1 MQAEV
6 KTKVISR
13 ERLAYTAVLVS
24 LSLVLG
30 FIAPTVIPAVA
41 AINSNSVQLTGLPS
55 GGGFIA
61 FWTNNASAI
70 LNPPPG
76 APSAYS
82 IINETSVNGQ
92 FITYK
97 CGPFGF
103 ETQPAGTSL
112 PVPIG
117 NRTLVVIQYAN
128 SPYCHQ
134 ING

>member
-1 MQAEV
+1 M
-6 KTKVISR
+6 ISQR
-13 ERLAYTAVLVS
+13 RLAYIAAVVS
-24 LSLVLG
+24 FSLVLG
-30 FIAPTVIPAVA
+30 FITPTIVPAFAVV
-41 AINSNSVQLTGLPS
+41 NSSSAQITGLPS

-61 FWTNNASAI
+61 FWSNNPSAI

-76 APSAYS
+76 APSSYT

-92 FITYK
+92 TLTYK
-97 CGPFGF
+97 CGPWGY
-103 ETQPAGTSL
+103 ETQPAGTPL

-117 NRTLVVIQYAN
+117 NRTLVVIQYTN